1 MEHSCFTS
9 CVCSS
14 KPALYLRIGVVTL
27 REAGAFW
34 TILKAWLGALRKIN
48 WAALGGTWEGTLL
61 DEAKRP
67 ILQDLASH
75 RSSQAENWN
84 KRLPLWLLFPATS
97 KLPFLHAKVPWNNKS
112 LFFQQGSSANRK
124 EAKAKAWEMRGLNQQ
139 AWGQFEIWQSCVLKS

>member
-1 MEHSCFTS
+1 MEHSCFMS

-27 REAGAFW
+27 READSFW

-61 DEAKRP
+61 DQAKRP

-75 RSSQAENWN
+75 RSFQAENWN
-84 KRLPLWLLFPATS
+84 KGLPLWLLFPATS

-112 LFFQQGSSANRK
+112 LFSNKDPLPTERKPKLRHGKWEGWINRLGGSSRFGRA
-124 EAKAKAWEMRGLNQQ
+124 
-139 AWGQFEIWQSCVLKS
+139 VY